1 MKLNDSVKVA
11 RRGPRA
17 SIRYLNCSAK
27 RGQSGLT
34 LVELLVAMTIS
45 TVITVAA
52 LSALIIS
59 RQGFTA
65 VDVASQLRDNARF
78 TTDLIQRLAVQA
90 GYRDVQFITNPLV
103 GAVGIPIAPPPNISG
118 FNNALASAT
127 DPTNVSTARTV
138 GPTRD
143 GSDILIL
150 RYQAS
155 ETFPGSGVSDNT
167 MIDCAGNPSTS
178 LPVDPS
184 DRVLS
189 VLHVDVNQG
198 GEPSL
203 MCTTVNP
210 VTGVFRQPQPIIQ
223 GVENFQVLYGVDN
236 VTPNTAPVAG
246 ATTDEVPDRYLRADQ
261 MTVAGNALGTDANW
275 ARVRSIRV
283 GMVLRGPP
291 GSAQDNVALTFF
303 PLGRAKNSSGGAVGS
318 AMASANDPGTT
329 FQPGADGRLRQVLTF
344 TVHLRNSQGL

>member
-1 MKLNDSVKVA
+1 MKLNGSIQVA
-11 RRGPRA
+11 RRGSRA
-17 SIRYLNCSAK
+17 SIRCLECPAMHT
-27 RGQSGLT
+27 QSGLT
-34 LVELLVAMTIS
+34 LVELLVAMAIS

-52 LSALIIS
+52 FSALIIS
-59 RQGFTA
+59 RQGFIA

-78 TTDLIQRLAVQA
+78 TTDLIQRLAVQT

-127 DPTNVSTARTV
+127 DPTNVSTPRTV

-189 VLHVDVNQG
+189 VLHVGVDDQ

-203 MCTTVNP
+203 RCTTVNP
-210 VTGVFRQPQPIIQ
+210 TTGIFTVQPVIR

-246 ATTDEVPDRYLRADQ
+246 ATTDDVPDRYLRADQ
-261 MTVAGNALGTDANW
+261 MTVAADVLGTNANW
-275 ARVRSIRV
+275 ARVRSIRI

-303 PLGRAKNSSGGAVGS
+303 PLGRAKNSSSGAVGS

-329 FQPGADGRLRQVLTF
+329 FQPGADGRLRQVVTF

>member
-1 MKLNDSVKVA
+1 M
-11 RRGPRA
+11 RA
-17 SIRYLNCSAK
+17 
-27 RGQSGLT
+27 QTGLT
-34 LVELLVAMTIS
+34 LVELLVAMAIS
-45 TVITVAA
+45 TLITIAA

-78 TTDLIQRLAVQA
+78 TTDLVQRLAVQA

-118 FNNALASAT
+118 FNNALASAS
-127 DPTNVSTARTV
+127 DPTNVSTARAV
-138 GPTRD
+138 GPALD

-178 LPVDPS
+178 LPTDPS

-189 VLHVDVNQG
+189 VLHVKVNQ

-210 VTGVFRQPQPIIQ
+210 ITGIFSVQPVIQ

-246 ATTDEVPDRYLRADQ
+246 ATTDDVPDRYLRADQ
-261 MTVAGNALGTDANW
+261 MTVAADVPGTNANW

-329 FQPGADGRLRQVLTF
+329 FQPGADGRLRQVVTF
-344 TVHLRNSQGL
+344 TVHLRNSQRL

>member
-1 MKLNDSVKVA
+1 MKLNDSLQVA

-17 SIRYLNCSAK
+17 SIRCMEYRAK

-118 FNNALASAT
+118 FNNALASAS
-127 DPTNVSTARTV
+127 DPTNVSTARPI

-189 VLHVDVNQG
+189 VLHVGVDDQ

-203 MCTTVNP
+203 RCTTVNP
-210 VTGVFRQPQPIIQ
+210 ANGNFSVQPVIQ

-246 ATTDEVPDRYLRADQ
+246 ATTDDVPDRYLRADQ
-261 MTVAGNALGTDANW
+261 MTVAADVPGTNANW
-275 ARVRSIRV
+275 ARVRSIRI

-303 PLGRAKNSSGGAVGS
+303 PLGRAKNSSGGALGS